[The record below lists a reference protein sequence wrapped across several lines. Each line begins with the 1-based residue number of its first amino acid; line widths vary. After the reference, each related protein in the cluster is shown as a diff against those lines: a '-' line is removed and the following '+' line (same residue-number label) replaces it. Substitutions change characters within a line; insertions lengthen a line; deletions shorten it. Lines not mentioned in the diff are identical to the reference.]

1 MKKGNSKYVQA
12 VVIIFFA
19 LINFILI
26 SFLKYN
32 INGLSIREFK
42 FDYLGNV
49 LNLVI
54 LAGIIIAS
62 ISMLLSKKILSSKR
76 IIFAASLLGL
86 SLILPLFII
95 ATSRLSFIDE
105 STFIIGISARKVYL
119 GVILMINLFIQI
131 YSMVYIWGLL
141 FEVDRFHE
149 LRALLHSVIV
159 MLLFFV
165 LTLFY
170 VWNVNTYSHTKLEK
184 KCEYGLIPGAAV
196 WKNNKPSPLF
206 EARIKKALQLIKN
219 GIIEKIIVTGG
230 NAPGEITEAEAAMVY
245 LQNMGVPRKS
255 ILLERNT
262 STTSEQVKF
271 IRLRLFPDK
280 KDSSVIFISDGFHL
294 SRITQIAKYYQVK
307 SIGVASKY
315 QMSFNKALFY
325 RTREAI
331 ALLLFWFFAI

>member
-1 MKKGNSKYVQA
+1 MKKSNSKYTQA
-12 VVIIFFA
+12 SLINFFA

-32 INGLSIREFK
+32 INGLSIKEFK

-49 LNLVI
+49 LNLAI

-62 ISMLLSKKILSSKR
+62 ISMLFSKKILSSKR
-76 IIFAASLLGL
+76 IVFITILIGI

-95 ATSRLSFIDE
+95 ITSKLAFINE
-105 STFIIGISARKVYL
+105 NGFIIGISARKVYL
-119 GVILMINLFIQI
+119 GIILMINLFIQI
-131 YSMVYIWGLL
+131 YSMVYIWGLV
-141 FEVDRFHE
+141 FEVDNFHE
-149 LRALLHSVIV
+149 LRALLHSAIV
-159 MLLFFV
+159 LLLFFI

-170 VWNVNTYSHTKLEK
+170 VWNVNTYSDAKITK

-196 WKNNKPSPLF
+196 WKNNKPSPIF
-206 EARIKKALQLIKN
+206 EARIKKALKLIKN
-219 GIIEKIIVTGG
+219 DIIEKIVVTGG